1 VSDSVAPDDS
11 PPRVLAEISHDQG
24 YAGLVAA
31 FRARSNELEIAVTG
45 EAVAEVAGI
54 PASYFAKILSP
65 SANPRKRFGALSLGP
80 IMAVLGLKIV
90 LIEDRAA
97 VEQYTRRIPRRNG
110 AFVHHNSAA
119 AAINISLSKQFL
131 RKIGRLGAEVK
142 WSRVRKRRAQ
152 ASKAA
157 RARWNGHKA
166 NGHRGI

>member
-1 VSDSVAPDDS
+1 MSDSEPPDAP
-11 PPRVLAEISHDQG
+11 PPRVVAEISHEQG

-45 EAVAEVAGI
+45 EAVAQVAGI

-90 LIEDRAA
+90 LVEDRAA

-110 AFVHHNSAA
+110 AFVHHNTAA
-119 AAINISLSKQFL
+119 AAINISLSKQWL
-131 RKIGRLGAEVK
+131 RKIGRVGAQVRWAQK
-142 WSRVRKRRAQ
+142 RQRVRS
-152 ASKAA
+152 ASHAA
-157 RARWNGHKA
+157 KVRWSNGKA
-166 NGHRGI
+166 NGHAK